1 MIASGAE
8 LATSLDAASV
18 VEDAL
23 GVFAKALR
31 AIQLYLPNNPIRAAA
46 MERVGVA
53 FGKVWRVADPLD
65 IRIKE
70 TSFEWEGRTVYRDLE
85 RGTDG
90 LPWLLYRDGLRTLTL
105 HPGFETTELPAILK
119 LFQEA
124 RSASPDD
131 DDLVTLLWAADFAS
145 LEYTHVEHDADGD
158 VPFARGSETG
168 GSGTMSGAP
177 PAELMPVGEDAP
189 SGMVRVEDFDST
201 LYFLDPGEV
210 EYLQSELAREYATD
224 HRRLVLASLLDI
236 VEGQAILEARTEAL
250 ATIDQLLID
259 FLSVG
264 EFALVAYCLREAAAT
279 ARRIAVEDECVP
291 LLRGLSARLSEPSAM
306 SQLLQ
311 AIDEHALS
319 PAAALFEDLLMELHP
334 SALEPLLLWLGR
346 ETASPARA
354 IVGRAALRVAMA
366 NTAMV
371 AQLLEHTDESV
382 VYVALQLAAQAATPA
397 AVPALSRLLRSG
409 SESLRVE
416 AINVL
421 GEIKSPAA
429 LQAVERG
436 IDDSSR
442 EVRVAVYRV
451 LATYA
456 YTPALPRLLTAL
468 RRKELRSADL
478 SEKMALFD
486 AFGRTC
492 GDAGVAELD
501 TVLNARGLLGPREP
515 ADLRACAART
525 LGMLATPLAIEA
537 LGRAADTKDIV
548 VRSAVARAMRGNP

>member
-31 AIQLYLPNNPIRAAA
+31 AMQLYLPNNPTRAAA

-53 FGKVWRVADPLD
+53 FAKVWRVADPLQ

-105 HPGFETTELPAILK
+105 HPGFETTELSAILK
-119 LFQEA
+119 LFQAA
-124 RSASPDD
+124 RSASPDE
-131 DDLVTLLWAADFAS
+131 DDLVTLLWAADFSS
-145 LEYTHVEHDADGD
+145 LEYTHVEHDSDGD
-158 VPFARGSETG
+158 VPFARGTET

-189 SGMVRVEDFDST
+189 SGTVRVEDFDST

-236 VEGQAILEARTEAL
+236 VEGQAILESRTEAL
-250 ATIDQLLID
+250 ATIDQLFIE

-264 EFALVAYCLREAAAT
+264 EFALVAYCLREAAAA
-279 ARRIAVEDECVP
+279 ARRMAVEDECLP

-319 PAAALFEDLLMELHP
+319 PAAALFEELLMELRP

-382 VYVALQLAAQAATPA
+382 VYGALQLAAQVATPA
-397 AVPALSRLLRSG
+397 TVPALSRLLRSG

-416 AINVL
+416 AIKVL

-436 IDDSSR
+436 IDDGSR

-468 RRKELRSADL
+468 RRKELRTADL

-548 VRSAVARAMRGNP
+548 VRSAVARAMRGNS